1 MFVEQR
7 EIIHL
12 PAPGEPNV
20 CRTGSN
26 LQYDASAPNTR
37 GLKKKCCLTVM
48 AVQILESVL
57 VSKMG
62 WMLAVLVISKVDL
75 TGHSR
80 DKLR

>member
-1 MFVEQR
+1 
-7 EIIHL
+7 
-12 PAPGEPNV
+12 
-20 CRTGSN
+20 
-26 LQYDASAPNTR
+26 
-37 GLKKKCCLTVM
+37 M
-48 AVQILESVL
+48 AVEILESVL